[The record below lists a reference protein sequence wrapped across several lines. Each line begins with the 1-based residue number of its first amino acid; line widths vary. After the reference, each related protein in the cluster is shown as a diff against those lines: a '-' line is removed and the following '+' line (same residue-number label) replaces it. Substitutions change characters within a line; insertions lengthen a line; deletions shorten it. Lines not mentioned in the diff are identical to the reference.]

1 VSVAKYLARYAEP
14 EAKLVARA
22 PTRYRA
28 VLVVPAHRER
38 ADLLDGFVEAAAN
51 AGGRV
56 LVVLVVN
63 AAKDSS
69 PAALEETRELWHEL
83 SHLKHDA
90 FELALIDR
98 VSPGRE
104 LPPKQGVGL
113 ARKIGADLALA
124 LWAQRRVELPYI
136 FSTDAD
142 ASLPADY
149 FRAAAESAPVS
160 ALLYP
165 FRHEPGGDPSVD
177 AATERYELGLRY
189 HVLGLNYARSPYAYH
204 SLGSTLALGCEA
216 YAAVRGFP
224 KRLAGEDFYVLD
236 KLAKIGSVLPLG
248 SAAVRIRAR
257 LSDRVPFGTG
267 PRVRTLSAGG
277 TFEIYHPD
285 RYQALGAVLDAFAEL
300 ATGRALPPIDDR
312 ALSALRSLG
321 FERELADALEQCKT
335 EAVLLRRLLTWFD
348 GLKTLR
354 FIHALRD
361 SARPDIPLDLA
372 LRQAPFV
379 PAGADCAALIA
390 AEQALSGPRGVS
402 ASLAQRLGPKF
413 G

>member
-1 VSVAKYLARYAEP
+1 MSVAKYLARYAEP
-14 EAKLVARA
+14 ETTLAANLSSL
-22 PTRYRA
+22 YRA

-38 ADLLDGFVEAAAN
+38 AELLDGFVEAAAN

-69 PAALEETRELWHEL
+69 PAALEETRELLHEL
-83 SHLKHDA
+83 SQRKHDA

-104 LPPKQGVGL
+104 LPAKQGVGL

-124 LWAQRRVELPYI
+124 LWAQGRVELPYI

-142 ASLPADY
+142 ASLPDDY
-149 FRAAAESAPVS
+149 FRVAAESVPAS

-165 FRHEPGGDPSVD
+165 FRHSPGGDPAID

-204 SLGSTLALGCEA
+204 SLGSTLALGCEG

-248 SAAVRIRAR
+248 SAAVRIRSR

-267 PRVRTLSAGG
+267 PRVRALSAGG
-277 TFEIYHPD
+277 VAEIYDPD
-285 RYQALGAVLDAFAEL
+285 CYQALGAVLTAFTEL
-300 ATGRALPPIDDR
+300 AKSRALPPIDAL

-321 FERELADALEQCKT
+321 FEREVAEALAQCKT

-348 GLKTLR
+348 ALKSLR

-361 SARPDIPLDLA
+361 SVHPDILLELA
-372 LRQAPFV
+372 LQKAPFV
-379 PAGADCAALIA
+379 PVGADNAALIA
-390 AEQALSGPRGVS
+390 AEQALSGPRGVAPWLS
-402 ASLAQRLGPKF
+402 QRGS